1 MREWDVC
8 LVGIGKEPAGVAV
21 VNQKKPPSP
30 TASLPDTK
38 VTKADLAHVD
48 EALRLLSVLNNQF
61 ASAQDLSPSVEKM
74 PTLVARVSRAYNTLF
89 IGRLLPALPQQLG
102 GLGNRRFEELL
113 FKYLEDLTELKFE
126 LGDS

>member
-1 MREWDVC
+1 MGRSH
-8 LVGIGKEPAGVAV
+8 AGAAL
-21 VNQKKPPSP
+21 VNQKKPPPP
-30 TASLPDTK
+30 TATLPDTK

-61 ASAQDLSPSVEKM
+61 ASAQDLAPSVEKM
-74 PTLVARVSRAYNTLF
+74 PTLVARVTRAYHTLF
-89 IGRLLPALPQQLG
+89 IGRAVPALPQQLG

-126 LGDS
+126 LAD

>member
-1 MREWDVC
+1 VS
-8 LVGIGKEPAGVAV
+8 V
-21 VNQKKPPSP
+21 KKPPP
-30 TASLPDTK
+30 PMATAPDTK
-38 VTKADLAHVD
+38 VSKADLAHVD

-61 ASAQDLSPSVEKM
+61 ASAQDLAPSVEKM
-74 PTLVARVSRAYNTLF
+74 PTLVARVSRAYHTLF
-89 IGRLLPALPQQLG
+89 IGRSLPSLPQQLG